1 MKEINIVSLQMIKT
15 DTLSY
20 LKNCI
25 SSPTDAEETMQS
37 FIVKSDPKHLMLIY
51 MNGQKNLLI
60 YNHSL

>member
-1 MKEINIVSLQMIKT
+1 MIKT

-25 SSPTDAEETMQS
+25 SSPTDAAETMQS

>member
-1 MKEINIVSLQMIKT
+1 MIKT

-25 SSPTDAEETMQS
+25 SSPTDAAETMQS

-51 MNGQKNLLI
+51 I
-60 YNHSL
+60 YEWSKEPPHIQSLPLDSLTKQ